1 MQIWITVTAGEGKGC
16 CEDAAVF
23 GTQVI
28 REASLALQSGGL
40 LRVAVADGVGGNAG
54 GEAASRYVAEAL
66 SDADFSQWT
75 ATGIRQFM
83 QELNAG
89 LLQYAQNFPEARNMA
104 TTLTGIVAGNDG
116 YYLIHAG
123 NCRLYVMQGRY
134 LKQLTTDHTAY
145 QWLLRHG
152 QTDQAAQ
159 CNQNQILCCLG
170 SGDPRQAGQLTVKRI
185 FEQALPE
192 TLVLTSD
199 GIHDYVDID
208 FMEEALANAP
218 SPAQAAKIIAEK
230 ARENGS
236 RDDQSLIILRR

>member
-1 MQIWITVTAGEGKGC
+1 
-16 CEDAAVF
+16 
-23 GTQVI
+23 
-28 REASLALQSGGL
+28 
-40 LRVAVADGVGGNAG
+40 
-54 GEAASRYVAEAL
+54 
-66 SDADFSQWT
+66 
-75 ATGIRQFM
+75 
-83 QELNAG
+83 
-89 LLQYAQNFPEARNMA
+89 MA
-104 TTLTGIVAGNDG
+104 TTLTGIVSGHDG

-123 NCRLYVMQGRY
+123 NSRLYVMQGRY

-152 QTDQAAQ
+152 QEEQAEQ

-170 SGDPRQAGQLTVKRI
+170 GGDPRQAGQLTVKRI

-218 SPAQAAKIIAEK
+218 SLAQGAQIIADK
-230 ARENGS
+230 AKENGS